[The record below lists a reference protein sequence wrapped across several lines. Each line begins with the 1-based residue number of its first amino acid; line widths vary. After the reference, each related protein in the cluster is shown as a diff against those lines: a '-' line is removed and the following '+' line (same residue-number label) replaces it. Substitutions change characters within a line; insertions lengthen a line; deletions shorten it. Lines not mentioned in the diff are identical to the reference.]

1 MGEVQITYDATV
13 EHLIQQRELE
23 GPRPTAFNTAARGSQ
38 AGQCSRRIGL
48 EMLDA
53 EETNEIT
60 VTTLLA
66 FHIGTALHSLTQVAM
81 QDRLQ
86 MQLEVPID
94 LQPLGYPISGHADGV
109 YQPYHKNPATA
120 IWELKTKTSF
130 GFRLAAKSGCPEKHE
145 VAQAAM
151 YGLGVPDCQ
160 WVHLVYL
167 AKDTT
172 YGKNAVKAGET
183 LEWFLEMDE
192 PVPGCDGMTP
202 RQIGSAEA
210 TRITAIASEVFA
222 QQCLPER
229 FIPDYGT
236 IHAVPEP
243 DSKDQ
248 PWRCR
253 YCTFNAVC
261 STLPTGQTPLENI
274 LIKRKETSE
283 RLTETV

>member
-1 MGEVQITYDATV
+1 
-13 EHLIQQRELE
+13 
-23 GPRPTAFNTAARGSQ
+23 
-38 AGQCSRRIGL
+38 
-48 EMLDA
+48 MLDA

-66 FHIGTALHSLTQVAM
+66 FHIGTALHELTQLAM
-81 QDRLQ
+81 VDQWMMRTEQ
-86 MQLEVPID
+86 EID
-94 LQPLGYPISGHADGV
+94 LRPLGYPISGHADGV
-109 YQPYHKNPATA
+109 YQPYLENPATA

-151 YGLGVPDCQ
+151 YGLGVPDCR

>member
-1 MGEVQITYDATV
+1 MSEVQLTHKANVDY
-13 EHLIQQRELE
+13 LIQQRELE
-23 GPRPTAFNTAARGSQ
+23 GPRPTYAGTTARGSMS
-38 AGQCSRRIGL
+38 GQCSRRIGL

-53 EETNEIT
+53 EETDPIT
-60 VTTLLA
+60 ETTLLA
-66 FHIGTALHSLTQVAM
+66 FHIGTALHELTQLAM
-81 QDRLQ
+81 VDQWSMRT
-86 MQLEVPID
+86 EVGVD
-94 LQPLGYPISGHADGV
+94 LRPFGYPISGHADGV
-109 YQPYHKNPATA
+109 YHPHPKNSATA

-151 YGLGVPDCQ
+151 YGLGVPDCR

-229 FIPDYGT
+229 FIPDYG
-236 IHAVPEP
+236 IVDSVPYP

-253 YCTFNAVC
+253 YCTFNALC

-274 LIKRKETSE
+274 LIKRKGNSE

>member
-38 AGQCSRRIGL
+38 AGQCSRRIGFQIL
-48 EMLDA
+48 EV

-109 YQPYHKNPATA
+109 YHPYHKNPATA

-130 GFRLAAKSGCPEKHE
+130 GFRLAAKAGCPEKHE
-145 VAQAAM
+145 VAQVAM

-172 YGKNAVKAGET
+172 YGKNSVKAGET

-202 RQIGSAEA
+202 RQIGTAEA
-210 TRITAIASEVFA
+210 TRITAIASEVLEEGL
-222 QQCLPER
+222 LPER
-229 FIPDYGT
+229 FIPEWGT
-236 IHAVPEP
+236 VYSVPDP
-243 DSKDQ
+243 DSGDK
-248 PWRCR
+248 PWQCR
-253 YCTFNAVC
+253 YCQWNALC
-261 STLPTGQTPLENI
+261 ATLPSTQIPTNNI
-274 LIKRKETSE
+274 LLR
-283 RLTETV
+283 R